1 MKRLLPAAG
10 CTPASLPGFCA
21 TRSVTANYRGQ
32 AQAVRRIGKVT
43 DKQATTSGET
53 TMKTRILFAVTLLA
67 LTAAPAMAQDA
78 FPSHPITMIVPF
90 PPGGVADITG
100 RPTAA
105 AMEKILKQPVAIVNR
120 PGAGGAV
127 GNAAVANAKPDGYT
141 ILMALSSISVIPAA
155 DELFN
160 RKPAYALDQ
169 FAPIALISADPTILV
184 VHPSLPVKSLKDL
197 VALAKSKPGQMSFS
211 SSGVYGALHM
221 PMEMFLHAAKL
232 KMRHVPT
239 TGGGPAIT
247 AVLGGHVEMTA
258 GGPAAISAHVRAGK
272 LRPIVSWGASRHP
285 AFPDVPTFKE
295 LGYKDV
301 EYYIWA
307 GMFAPK
313 ATPEPV
319 MKVLRDAARKAVEA
333 QDFKAMMTKLD
344 SPIQY
349 MDAPEF
355 NKYWQADATRL
366 AALVKIVG
374 KGETKK

>member
-1 MKRLLPAAG
+1 MKDHSEEAIMKGRLFFAAVLWVLAG
-10 CTPASLPGFCA
+10 TPAL
-21 TRSVTANYRGQ
+21 
-32 AQAVRRIGKVT
+32 
-43 DKQATTSGET
+43 
-53 TMKTRILFAVTLLA
+53 
-67 LTAAPAMAQDA
+67 AQDA
-78 FPSHPITMIVPF
+78 FPNHTISMIVPF

-105 AMEKILKQPVAIVNR
+105 AMEKVLKQAVAVVNR

-160 RKPAYALDQ
+160 RKPAYSLDQ

-184 VHPSLPVKSLKDL
+184 VHPSLPAKLLKEL
-197 VALAKSKPGQMSFS
+197 VALAKTKPGQMSFS

-247 AVLGGHVEMTA
+247 ALLGGHVEMTA
-258 GGPAAISAHVRAGK
+258 GGPAAISSHVKAGK
-272 LRPIVSWGASRHP
+272 MRPLASWGAKRHEAYP
-285 AFPDVPTFKE
+285 EVPTFKE
-295 LGYKDV
+295 LGYDI

-307 GMFAPK
+307 GMFAPRG
-313 ATPEPV
+313 TPEPV
-319 MKVLRDAARKAVEA
+319 MKVLRDAARKAA
-333 QDFKAMMTKLD
+333 DDPDFKATMAKLN
-344 SPIQY
+344 SPIQF

-355 NKYWQADATRL
+355 NKYWQADAKRL
-366 AALVKIVG
+366 AALVKVVG
-374 KGETKK
+374 KVESK